1 MVPKMIF
8 VKFDEANNVVAAISL
23 QEWSKLDASD
33 QDAYQSRHD
42 WTNFSVVERVAGRL
56 SAFTGDR
63 WVPCDKGSGVYPRFD
78 VVQVPKVGDPVS
90 AAFNGDYRPCGFVQ
104 KVTDKLQVTTTT
116 GHKFRR
122 VKATAAWRMCNGSEC
137 LVGGHIDRTNPH
149 F

>member
-1 MVPKMIF
+1 MVIKMIF
-8 VKFDEANNVVAAISL
+8 VKFDEAKSVVAVISL
-23 QEWSKLDASD
+23 QEWSKLDFGA
-33 QDAYQSRHD
+33 QGAYQSRHD
-42 WTNFSVVERVAGRL
+42 WKNFSDVETVADQL
-56 SAFTGDR
+56 SAFTGDH
-63 WVPCDKGSGVYPRFD
+63 WVACDKGSGVYPRFD

-122 VKATAAWRMCNGSEC
+122 VKSGAAWRMCNGNEC
-137 LVGGHIDRTNPH
+137 LVAGHVDRTNPH